1 MSTAERFHARATYD
15 QLAPHYDELTSD
27 YDHELWLD
35 RLLALTGGTGPR
47 VLDLACGTGKSFAP
61 LLGHGYEISA
71 CDISPSML
79 TIAERRVGKA
89 AARTFVADMRA
100 LPDCGCFDLIT
111 CLDDALNYVLTAREL
126 LSVFTGVARLLD
138 RDGAF
143 VFDTNTLLTYRT
155 AFASAQEIVC
165 EAGRFRWRGLGRAD
179 AQPGSHSS
187 AVIERLNGRRVEQIA
202 RHRQC
207 HHGVEDLVGLL
218 AAAGLVAEMVVGQ
231 STGCRL
237 HRGADQLRD
246 TKTVFVARRSSSRW
260 LRR

>member
-1 MSTAERFHARATYD
+1 M
-15 QLAPHYDELTSD
+15 
-27 YDHELWLD
+27 
-35 RLLALTGGTGPR
+35 
-47 VLDLACGTGKSFAP
+47 
-61 LLGHGYEISA
+61 
-71 CDISPSML
+71 
-79 TIAERRVGKA
+79 A
-89 AARTFVADMRA
+89 AAGTLGYLVWQFLFPSKIEVEFVSFFIGEHEKPEVPPRPWADA
-100 LPDCGCFDLIT
+100 D
-111 CLDDALNYVLTAREL
+111 
-126 LSVFTGVARLLD
+126 
-138 RDGAF
+138 
-143 VFDTNTLLTYRT
+143 RT

-179 AQPGSHSS
+179 ARPGSHSS

-246 TKTVFVARRSSSRW
+246 TKTVFVASGSSSRW